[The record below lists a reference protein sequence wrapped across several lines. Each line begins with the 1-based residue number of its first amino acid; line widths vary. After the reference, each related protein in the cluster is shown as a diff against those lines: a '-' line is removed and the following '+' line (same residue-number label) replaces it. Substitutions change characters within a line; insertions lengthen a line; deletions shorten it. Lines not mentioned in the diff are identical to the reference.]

1 MEQAALV
8 REEAWGQSRE
18 EKQAGSGRLSVGWK
32 MILEPLRTQVGQ
44 GTQDLHSHAC
54 QACEEATQTFI
65 AFRRVELS
73 IQILL
78 LPG

>member
-8 REEAWGQSRE
+8 REEAQGQSR
-18 EKQAGSGRLSVGWK
+18 EKQAGSGRLTMGWK
-32 MILEPLRTQVGQ
+32 MILQPLGTQVGQ
-44 GTQDLHSHAC
+44 GTQDLRSHAC
-54 QACEEATQTFI
+54 QACEEATQTFL

-78 LPG
+78 LW